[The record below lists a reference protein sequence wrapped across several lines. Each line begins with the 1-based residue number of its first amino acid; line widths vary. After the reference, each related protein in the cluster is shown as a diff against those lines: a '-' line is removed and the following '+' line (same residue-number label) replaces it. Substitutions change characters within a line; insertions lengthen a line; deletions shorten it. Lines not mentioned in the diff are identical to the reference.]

1 MKTLP
6 ARWLNL
12 RRHLEIRLGLLILLL
27 ILLSLAIYYG
37 IGSGAVEIDAAT
49 IRQVILDRVSDR
61 LGLGYQSELDYQD
74 RMTALHAA
82 LILDTRLPRVVIGG
96 LAGAALAM
104 AGTALQGVFRNP
116 LADPG
121 LIGISSG
128 GAVGAVT
135 GILLHISLGS
145 AESGER
151 LAQSLAAFGCAILT
165 TLLVYRLAYRHRR
178 TDSVTLLLVGLAV
191 NAIAAAYVGMATF
204 LADQGEAGDIVF
216 WTLGS
221 LVGIFW
227 RDVHIMLPVTLGGLM
242 VFPVLARQ
250 LNLIALGEA
259 EARHLG
265 VAVERLRVIVMLL
278 SALMIGV
285 AVALVGIIGFV
296 GLVVPHTLR
305 LLFGPDHRWLLPLSA
320 LGGGALVIGADVF
333 ARTVAVP
340 SEVPLG
346 VVTTLIGGPFFL
358 FLILIYRGGLES

>member
-1 MKTLP
+1 MKTLS
-6 ARWLNL
+6 ARWLDL
-12 RRHLEIRLGLLILLL
+12 RRHPQPRFGLLLLLVILLF
-27 ILLSLAIYYG
+27 LAIYYG

-49 IRQVILDRVSDR
+49 IRQVIVDRVSDR
-61 LGLGYQSELDYQD
+61 LGLGYQSDLDYQD

-82 LILDTRLPRVVIGG
+82 LILDTRLPRVVMGG
-96 LAGAALAM
+96 LVGAALAM

-135 GILLHISLGS
+135 AILLHIRLGS
-145 AESGER
+145 VGHGER
-151 LAQSLAAFGCAILT
+151 LAQSLVAFAGAILT

-204 LADQGEAGDIVF
+204 IADQGEAGDIVF

-227 RDVHIMLPVTLGGLM
+227 RDVHIMLPVTLGGL
-242 VFPVLARQ
+242 VVLPVLARQ

-285 AVALVGIIGFV
+285 GVALVGIVGFV
-296 GLVVPHTLR
+296 GLVIPHTLR
-305 LLFGPDHRWLLPLSA
+305 LLFGPDHRWLLPISA
-320 LGGGALVIGADVF
+320 IGGAALVIAADVF